1 MSIGFLCDSYSLSID
16 IAGKTYEHPV
26 NPCKHLQCSIQ
37 FQAILT
43 KARLIQ
49 NYIVLGTLMEGVLSL
64 RWSSWVVFIF
74 FLTVLCVRTTI
85 ICALSNL
92 SLVKAY
98 MESNNRIQ

>member
-1 MSIGFLCDSYSLSID
+1 
-16 IAGKTYEHPV
+16 
-26 NPCKHLQCSIQ
+26 
-37 FQAILT
+37 
-43 KARLIQ
+43 
-49 NYIVLGTLMEGVLSL
+49 MEGVLSL

-98 MESNNRIQ
+98 MESNNRIQYEVFAALPLLWLLYLKPFL